1 MKKYFYLF
9 FALLLVGCPDPEYPN
24 CETDEHCKRD
34 GRDEWCVKG
43 LCQVCTNNSH
53 CQENYLCK
61 DYKCEPECSAD
72 TDCESPFVCKS
83 NKCQPEC
90 SADAECGSEQSC
102 VEQKCED
109 KKPEV
114 VQEVAKPECNFQTIY
129 FDFNE
134 SFLSS
139 ASRDLLKANLDCIN
153 QNPGKTIVL
162 EGHCDERGTEEYN
175 IALGERR
182 AKATKQ
188 YLLKLGADVSK
199 LNINSLGENSPA
211 VDGSNEDAWSKNRR
225 VETVISD

>member
-1 MKKYFYLF
+1 MKKCFYLF
-9 FALLLVGCPDPEYPN
+9 FAILLVGCPDPEYPN

-90 SADAECGSEQSC
+90 SIDSDCGNEQSC
-102 VEQKCED
+102 VEQKCEE
-109 KKPEV
+109 KPAEDLT
-114 VQEVAKPECNFQTIY
+114 QQAAPSCDFQTIY
-129 FDFNE
+129 FDFDQ
-134 SFLSS
+134 SILSTE
-139 ASRDLLKANLDCIN
+139 SRDALKANLDCMN
-153 QNPGKTIVL
+153 QNVDKNFVL
-162 EGHCDERGTEEYN
+162 EGHCDERGTVEYN

-182 AKATKQ
+182 ANATKK
-188 YLLKLGADVSK
+188 YLLKLGADSSK
-199 LNINSLGENSPA
+199 LRVNSLGENAPA
-211 VDGSNEDAWSKNRR
+211 VDGSGEDAWSKNRR
-225 VETVISD
+225 VETVVSE